1 MYTNMWKRL
10 FWSALLGLSIYFLI
24 NQQPLTSVH
33 TAEVIP
39 SIQPK
44 MEIPAELKLFA
55 NTYKK
60 AIKAQFEEEQIPA
73 LAVCVMKDSLLLLK
87 ETWGVLDRDSLRE
100 ANNQSIFRIA
110 SLSKGFAPILT
121 GMLVEQGVLSWD
133 DRVKQALPNFQLSD
147 SAATQDL
154 NLKHLL
160 SHTTGLPRHTFSN
173 LLNMEVPY
181 EDILKQL
188 PEVEVAHPVGT
199 YYNYQN
205 VAYCLIGDVIEAKT
219 GETYDVQLN
228 QLIFQK
234 LGMTNASTGYE
245 SFINTKNSTRPHKRI
260 AAGFVRK
267 ELENT
272 FYDVIPAAGI
282 NASINDMEQWLYLL
296 LGNRPD
302 LIQSATLDTI
312 FEPRIRISTRE
323 RHFRAWK
330 PLDRADYAMGWR
342 VLQRD
347 GHTIV
352 WHSGYVNGF
361 RAEMAFERE
370 SGYGIILLSN
380 ATNQLVRNA
389 LPQFFDQVFK
399 EEQKEKL

>member
-1 MYTNMWKRL
+1 MWKRL
-10 FWSALLGLSIYFLI
+10 FWSALLGLSIYFFI
-24 NQQPLTSVH
+24 NQQPITSVS
-33 TAEVIP
+33 TAELATP
-39 SIQPK
+39 IQPK
-44 MEIPAELKLFA
+44 IELPAELKTFA
-55 NTYKK
+55 NNYKN
-60 AIKAQFEEEQIPA
+60 AIQRQFKEEQIPA
-73 LAVCVMKDSLLLLK
+73 LAVCIMKDSLLLLK
-87 ETWGVLDRDSLRE
+87 ETWGVLDVDSLNK
-100 ANNQSIFRIA
+100 ANNESIFRIA

-133 DRVKQALPNFQLSD
+133 DRVKQSLPNFQLSD

-154 NLKHLL
+154 NLKHIL
-160 SHTTGLPRHTFSN
+160 SHTTGLPRHTYSN

-181 EDILKQL
+181 KDILKKL

-219 GETYDVQLN
+219 GKTYDAQLN

-245 SFINTKNSTRPHKRI
+245 AFINTKNSTRPHKRI
-260 AAGFVRK
+260 EAGFVRK
-267 ELENT
+267 KLENT
-272 FYDVIPAAGI
+272 FYDVSPAAGI
-282 NASINDMEQWLYLL
+282 NASIDDMEQWLYLL

-323 RHFRAWK
+323 RHFRAWR
-330 PLDRADYAMGWR
+330 PLERADYAMGWR
-342 VLQRD
+342 VLQR
-347 GHTIV
+347 GGQTIV

-370 SGYGIILLSN
+370 SGYGIVLLSN

-389 LPQFFDQVFK
+389 LPQFFDQVLK
-399 EEQKEKL
+399 EEKKEKL